1 MAYTFA
7 DAGAKSRR
15 VTQYSEMLGNQG
27 IYHDGWT
34 ACTTPPVPPWSP
46 AGADVDVI
54 TGYQWELYNTDQD
67 FSQADNLAATMPEK
81 LLEMRLL
88 FYTECARFNVL
99 PLDNS
104 KTTRLDPAV
113 RPSLTRGRTS
123 FAYSQGMTRIP
134 EGASPDMKNRSYAI
148 AAQVDVKEGA
158 SGMIVTQGGLF
169 GGTALYLDKGRPIFH
184 YNFVDVAHYE
194 VAAKDPLAPGK
205 HTIRFEF
212 AYDGGGMGKGGT
224 GTLVVHGGSV
234 ARGRI
239 ERTPPIRVTLDESLD
254 VGEDT
259 GTPVNLS
266 YDVPFKFTGT
276 LNNLMIDLK

>member
-1 MAYTFA
+1 
-7 DAGAKSRR
+7 
-15 VTQYSEMLGNQG
+15 MLGNQA
-27 IYHDGWT
+27 IYHDGWV

-54 TGYQWELYNTDQD
+54 TGYQWELYHTDDD
-67 FSQADNLAATMPEK
+67 FSQAENLAGKMPQK

-88 FYTECARFNVL
+88 FYTEAAKYNVL

-104 KTTRLDPAV
+104 KTTRLDPAI

-123 FAYSQGMTRIP
+123 FTYSQGMTRIP
-134 EGASPDMKNRSYAI
+134 EGASPDLKNKSFTITAVVEV
-148 AAQVDVKEGA
+148 AEGTG
-158 SGMIVTQGGLF
+158 GMIVTQGGLF
-169 GGTALYLDKGRPIFH
+169 GGTALYLDKGRPVFH

-194 VAAKDPLAPGK
+194 VASKDPLAPGK

-224 GTLVVHGGSV
+224 GTMFVDNRQV

-239 ERTPPIRVTLDESLD
+239 EHTIPIRVTLDEGLD

-259 GTPVNLS
+259 GTPVNLG
-266 YDVPFKFTGT
+266 YDVPFRFTGK
-276 LNNLMIDLK
+276 LDKLVIEPKQ